1 MSDVQLKFLTPGIDR
16 GLLVSAFGLPL
27 AIMVWRRKDFASAL
41 DLPIGCMYLMLAIGL
56 TLAMYVVPL
65 IAFLLP
71 I

>member
-1 MSDVQLKFLTPGIDR
+1 MI
-16 GLLVSAFGLPL
+16 SAFGIPL

-41 DLPIGCMYLMLAIGL
+41 DLPIGCMYLMLAFGL

-65 IAFLLP
+65 VAFLLP